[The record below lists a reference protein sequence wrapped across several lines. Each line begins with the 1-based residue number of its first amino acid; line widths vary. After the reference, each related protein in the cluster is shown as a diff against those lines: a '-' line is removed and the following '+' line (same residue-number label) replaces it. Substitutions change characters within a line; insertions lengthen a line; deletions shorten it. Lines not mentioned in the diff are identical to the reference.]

1 MGEEGLK
8 TLDKKLNKLKLVGLD
23 TNIFI
28 YYFEQN
34 SEFGQSTKKI
44 FDLLSTNSLNTVTS
58 VISLMEILSPD
69 FLSKVAARET
79 EKKFFDI
86 PNLKVLNVDRTITVE
101 AARIRREYGFR
112 LPDSIQL
119 ATALFGKANAL
130 ITNDERL
137 KKFKELKV
145 INLKDI

>member
-1 MGEEGLK
+1 M
-8 TLDKKLNKLKLVGLD
+8 
-23 TNIFI
+23 
-28 YYFEQN
+28 
-34 SEFGQSTKKI
+34 
-44 FDLLSTNSLNTVTS
+44 
-58 VISLMEILSPD
+58 
-69 FLSKVAARET
+69 
-79 EKKFFDI
+79 
-86 PNLKVLNVDRTITVE
+86 NVDRTITVE

>member
-1 MGEEGLK
+1 MK

-34 SEFGQSTKKI
+34 SEFGQSAKKI

-69 FLSKVAARET
+69 FISKVAARET

-86 PNLKVLNVDRTITVE
+86 PNLKVLDVDRIITVE
-101 AARIRREYGFR
+101 AARIKREYGFR

-119 ATALFGKANAL
+119 ATAISGKAQAF
-130 ITNDERL
+130 ITNDHRL
-137 KKFKELKV
+137 KSFKQLK
-145 INLKDI
+145 IISLLDLA

>member
-34 SEFGQSTKKI
+34 SEFGQSAKKI